1 VQLFTKSIL
10 IVKHCFEPSFGG
22 PAEDFEKFLAGKT
35 VKTFTVISHPLND
48 KSFPFSTLAQYSNGE
63 LTRFIKIPRRKFGL
77 FSRFIDLF
85 IFSLDSKFE
94 VVIGFNAFSTVIG
107 YLKNRG
113 RRAIYLTWFVD
124 FVPSKKLSD
133 KFYLLFESYSARI
146 CNFWIENTIEA
157 AGARKNRTLIANK
170 VSNLIIPIGIW
181 KEQILSTHY
190 LKKGYKVCYFGSIDS
205 RNGADLLASIIL
217 QTLSINKDIEFHI
230 IGKGP
235 KLNMLETF
243 FPENFL
249 SRIKFY
255 GAIEDINEAIIIM
268 NDCKIGLAP
277 YTNELHNFS
286 QYANPG
292 KLIRYLACGLHIIT
306 TNVTPNHKFLELE
319 TGAKVFEITASAR
332 DWANA
337 INYLIV
343 DDSILREKQSLSLI
357 AARDFTNEDLFNG
370 LLDAIS

>member
-1 VQLFTKSIL
+1 MQLFTKSIL

-22 PAEDFEKFLAGKT
+22 PAEDFEKFLVGKT
-35 VKTFTVISHPLND
+35 VETFTVISHPLND
-48 KSFPFSTLAQYSNGE
+48 KSFPFSTLAQYNNGK
-63 LTRFIKIPRRKFGL
+63 LTRFTKVPRRKFGL

-94 VVIGFNAFSTVIG
+94 IVIGFNAFSTVIG

-113 RRAIYLTWFVD
+113 RRAIYLNWFVD

-133 KFYLLFESYSARI
+133 KFYLFFEQYSARI

-157 AGARKNRTLIANK
+157 AGARKRRTLIANK

-181 KEQILSTHY
+181 KEQILSTDY

-205 RNGADLLASIIL
+205 RNGADLLASVIL
-217 QTLSINKDIEFHI
+217 QTLSINKDIEFHV

-235 KLNMLETF
+235 KLNMLKTF

-249 SRIKFY
+249 SRIKVY

-268 NDCKIGLAP
+268 NECKIGLAP

-306 TNVTPNHKFLELE
+306 TKVPPNHKFLELE
-319 TGAKVFEITASAR
+319 TGAKVFETTAPAR
-332 DWANA
+332 DWAKA
-337 INYLIV
+337 INDLIV
-343 DDSILREKQSLSLI
+343 DDSILREKQRLSLI